1 MSSNQDIDE
10 LFDQIDKER
19 FNKTTILCK
28 YCGVTIP
35 LSNNSGHKKYFMN
48 RFSAQTDFDRFKQLI
63 IHNQNSLYP
72 YIEIHFVK
80 CATCFN
86 TTIFSYLVSSETDSK
101 KFSMQPISEAKGYP
115 DYVPA
120 EQVQDYSESVAIAE
134 LSPRASLTLSRRCA
148 QGLIRHKFPDVKQ
161 GNLFSEIK
169 QLKTRVSQS
178 EYRALN
184 SLRHLGNTGAHP
196 EKENS
201 EFEINKIEVSSEEA
215 QHAITI
221 IEFLIKKWF
230 VEPHDDE
237 MAIKTIMED
246 AHKLK
251 PDVNLDE

>member
-1 MSSNQDIDE
+1 MSDTDDFLDE
-10 LFDQIDKER
+10 IIKER
-19 FNKTTILCK
+19 FDKTTILCK

-35 LSNNSGHKKYFMN
+35 LSHNSDHHQ
-48 RFSAQTDFDRFKQLI
+48 RFVNPLHS
-63 IHNQNSLYP
+63 NQDLDIFRSINFQSENSLYP

-86 TTIFSYLVSSETDSK
+86 TTIFSYLVTSESEST

-148 QGLIRHKFPDVKQ
+148 QGLIRQKFPDVKQ

-169 QLKTRVSQS
+169 QLKERINQS

-184 SLRHLGNTGAHP
+184 SLRLLGNTGAHP
-196 EKENS
+196 EKEKPD
-201 EFEINKIEVSSEEA
+201 FEISETEVSSEEA
-215 QHAITI
+215 QHAITV

-230 VEPHDDE
+230 IEPHDDE
-237 MAIKTIMED
+237 LAIQEIMND

-251 PDVNLDE
+251 PGVNLDE

>member
-1 MSSNQDIDE
+1 MSNTDNSFDE
-10 LFDQIDKER
+10 ILKER

-35 LSNNSGHKKYFMN
+35 LSRNSDHQQYFVNSLHSN
-48 RFSAQTDFDRFKQLI
+48 RNLNTFKTI
-63 IHNQNSLYP
+63 NNQNKNSDYP
-72 YIEIHFVK
+72 YIELHFVE

-86 TTIFSYLVSSETDSK
+86 TTIFSYLVTSKSESK

-115 DYVPA
+115 DYVPV

-169 QLKTRVSQS
+169 QLRTRINQS

-201 EFEINKIEVSSEEA
+201 EFEIAETEVSSEEA
-215 QHAITI
+215 QHAITV

-230 VEPHDDE
+230 IEPHDDE
-237 MAIKTIMED
+237 LAIQEIMND
-246 AHKLK
+246 AHNFK
-251 PDVNLDE
+251 PGVNLDE